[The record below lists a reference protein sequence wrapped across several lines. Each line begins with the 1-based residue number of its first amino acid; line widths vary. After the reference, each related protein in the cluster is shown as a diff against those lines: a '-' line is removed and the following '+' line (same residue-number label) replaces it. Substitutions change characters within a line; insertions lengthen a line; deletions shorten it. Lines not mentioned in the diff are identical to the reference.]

1 MSTPLGLRLR
11 DGRACD
17 FITVFFLKIPEKA
30 EAERNTRAWSS
41 AMTPAFIRTEKKSKI
56 RVLCPETPPVSLS
69 PDSCTASRII
79 FGILQVQDHAP
90 IPIMQAGEKL
100 FVFSSPPPSK
110 EKCKI
115 FLKRNAKNVFQKQ
128 QSCLE
133 KQRMRP
139 RQLGKYRYF
148 LLIVQST
155 VLCYY
160 TAVRSLEELKNTL
173 IFTSHLQGK
182 QYPVIQCSWEST
194 PAWKLSMKI

>member
-1 MSTPLGLRLR
+1 
-11 DGRACD
+11 
-17 FITVFFLKIPEKA
+17 
-30 EAERNTRAWSS
+30 
-41 AMTPAFIRTEKKSKI
+41 MTPAFIRTEKKSKI
-56 RVLCPETPPVSLS
+56 RVLCPETPPPSQPFPWLLHGFKDYFWHFARS
-69 PDSCTASRII
+69 RPCPNPNNASR
-79 FGILQVQDHAP
+79 GGYLSSH
-90 IPIMQAGEKL
+90 L
-100 FVFSSPPPSK
+100 FSPPK

-115 FLKRNAKNVFQKQ
+115 FLKRNAKHVFQKQ

-139 RQLGKYRYF
+139 GQLGKYRYF

-173 IFTSHLQGK
+173 ILTAHLQGK